1 MAFILI
7 LFNHNPC
14 KPVFLGF
21 INMRILF
28 GFLLIVIST
37 SSVLQADYALRWS
50 PTSGSSSGGTA
61 INVDLFLDESNP
73 DTNLVNYGAVGASY
87 KVNLSGVGTLQTPV
101 GNPNFDLVDTSGST
115 PTQGSLQQT
124 SILGLTSA
132 GGSLK
137 IGSFV
142 IDPTVNGN
150 GSLTALLF
158 GSAADFSIYNNAFI
172 PQIQD
177 GVLFPAPTFNYNFTA
192 VPEPTSIG
200 AISAIAGFRIL
211 RRRKRKVEA
220 EDANRW
226 SLWRRRQR
234 RRSIA
239 NTPKYSAKTGAWS

>member
-1 MAFILI
+1 MHTSPI
-7 LFNHNPC
+7 
-14 KPVFLGF
+14 GF
-21 INMRILF
+21 FNMRILF
-28 GFLLIVIST
+28 AFILIVIGT
-37 SSVLQADYALRWS
+37 CPAVQAGYALRWS
-50 PTSGSSSGGTA
+50 PMSGSSTGGTA
-61 INVDLFLDESNP
+61 INIDLFLDETP
-73 DTNLVNYGAVGASY
+73 LDTNLANFGAAGASY
-87 KVNLSGVGTLQTPV
+87 KVNLSGVGALQTPV

-124 SILGLTSA
+124 SILGLTST

-142 IDPTVNGN
+142 IDPTSNGI
-150 GSLTALLF
+150 GSLTAMLF
-158 GSAADFSIYNNAFI
+158 GSGADFSIYDNAFM
-172 PQIQD
+172 PQLQD

-200 AISAIAGFRIL
+200 GIAAIAGFRIL
-211 RRRKRKVEA
+211 RRRKRKVEV